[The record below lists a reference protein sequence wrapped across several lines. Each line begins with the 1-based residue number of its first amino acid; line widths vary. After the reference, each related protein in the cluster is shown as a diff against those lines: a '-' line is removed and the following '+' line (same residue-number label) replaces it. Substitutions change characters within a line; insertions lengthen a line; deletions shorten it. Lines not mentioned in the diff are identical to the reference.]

1 MFEGS
6 IISES
11 IVSLVKLFNNSWSI
25 KVDTLSRQ
33 EFEFEVIYTG
43 LVVFLDELTLSLLI
57 LTSLLDF
64 MGIWLLFIKFDDF

>member
-25 KVDTLSRQ
+25 TVDTLSRQ
-33 EFEFEVIYTG
+33 EFEFEGNYTE